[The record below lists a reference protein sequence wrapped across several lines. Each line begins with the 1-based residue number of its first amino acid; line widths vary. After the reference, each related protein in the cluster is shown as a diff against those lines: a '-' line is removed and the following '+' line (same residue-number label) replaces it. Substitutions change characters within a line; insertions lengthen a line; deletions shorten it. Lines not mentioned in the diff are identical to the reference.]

1 MTEEKTS
8 MQCAAAV
15 FSDTPGGVQT
25 KNSMKMQKV
34 SKCYQKNYGANMAA
48 QPHSSSVQREKWS

>member
-8 MQCAAAV
+8 MQYAAAV
-15 FSDTPGGVQT
+15 FSDKPGGVQA

-34 SKCYQKNYGANMAA
+34 SKCYQKNHRANMAA
-48 QPHSSSVQREKWS
+48 QLHSSSMQRENWN